1 MNTVSIEAIQERL
14 KQLPPDK
21 LEVVYD
27 FVSYMADRHPGTALE
42 TIFVQKTPSNCQN
55 RQLASEYNAYFFFN
69 LPLLKKTFLRIR
81 RTLTFV
87 HFLFHPLQSLF
98 CNLDC
103 FYKVLFLHRFIVPRI
118 TGLNGITC

>member
-42 TIFVQKTPSNCQN
+42 TM
-55 RQLASEYNAYFFFN
+55 LATEE
-69 LPLLKKTFLRIR
+69 
-81 RTLTFV
+81 
-87 HFLFHPLQSLF
+87 
-98 CNLDC
+98 
-103 FYKVLFLHRFIVPRI
+103 VLSRDWERKEEDKAWADL
-118 TGLNGITC
+118 